1 MNKNLVKLFAV
12 VVVVG
17 LVGFAAVAGAQPPQT
32 KAQSP
37 KHHAM
42 MAGKELLGSIT
53 ALDEATRTLTLK
65 DSTGTLTQFVWTSST
80 TIRGQLKVG
89 EEVAIRYKV
98 EGGKDVAI
106 AIHVGQAE
114 AAK

>member
-32 KAQSP
+32 QSP